1 MCTAVSFRVKD
12 SYFGR
17 NLDYFHQLGEAV
29 VITPRKYKFSFCNGD
44 LIDSHYAMIGMAVV
58 SRDYPL
64 YFDATNEKGLS
75 VAGLNFPENA
85 YYNENQG
92 GKDNIAS
99 FEFIP
104 WILSQCGSVSEAESL
119 MDNLNI
125 TNECFSDEFTPTPLH
140 WMISDGERDITV
152 EQTIKGLNIYN
163 NPVGV
168 LTNNP
173 VFEMQMFNLNNYMN
187 VSSAQPENLFSDKVN
202 LNKYSLG
209 LGGLGLPGDLSS
221 ASRFVRATFTKLN
234 SVCEPNEVSSVS
246 QFFHILYSV
255 HQQRGCVKA
264 DEGFEITNYSSCC
277 NINRGIYYY
286 TTYNNLNINSV
297 AMFKEDL
304 NSEKLIVNSL
314 KNLCDFLRNT

>member
-17 NLDYFHQLGEAV
+17 NLDYFHQLGENV

-152 EQTIKGLNIYN
+152 EQTINGLNIYN

>member
-17 NLDYFHQLGEAV
+17 NLDYFHQLGENV

-221 ASRFVRATFTKLN
+221 SSRFVRATFTKLN

>member
-17 NLDYFHQLGEAV
+17 NLDYFHEFGEAV

-187 VSSAQPENLFSDKVN
+187 VSSAQPENLFSDKVY

>member
-17 NLDYFHQLGEAV
+17 NLDYFHQLGENV